1 MIERFSL
8 SFAEPLAL
16 VLLALLPLAGLVA
29 LAGSAKSTRRRRTA
43 ALALR
48 CVVLSC
54 LVFSLSGVRLGQA
67 SERIAVVFLVDAS
80 DSVGADGRETAQS
93 VVNTAITGMPNG
105 DQAAVVLFG
114 EDAVVE
120 RAMGDSRTGEPFR
133 SEPRGA
139 ATDIAGAVRLA
150 LALFPDGAAP
160 RIVVVSDGEENRG
173 DLEAAAMMAAA
184 NDVQISTLGLERLD
198 TPEVLVSDVQ
208 APARARAGD
217 TFEIQ
222 VRVNSSVETA
232 ATLRLLGDGAVL
244 KEESVQ
250 LRSGENTFAVSVT
263 VPERGFRTFTASVST
278 ATGGDT
284 AFQNNELSAFT
295 DVAGPAAALIL
306 EGTPGEGGNLAGA
319 LEAGGLQVTVLPAD
333 QAPTDLPAYA
343 SYDATLLVNVP
354 AATLGQKMLTLQS
367 YVRDLGRGLITV
379 GGDSSYGLGGYFNT
393 PLEET
398 LPVRMDIQDPQNLP
412 QLSVDFTIDKSGS
425 MGRCHGDDTGSRA
438 QIESGLPKTDLAKE
452 ATYQAIQLLGP
463 SDEVGIVAF
472 DDEAVWIAPT
482 LPLSQQPDIAS
493 ALAAIQP
500 EGGTNIYAGLSAA
513 VESLI
518 QARGRIKH
526 IILITD
532 GWSNTGDFDALLQQM
547 ADSDITLSIIG
558 AGGGAAE
565 FLQGLADR
573 GGGRFY
579 AVSDPHEIPSIF
591 LKETKLSLRAYI
603 VEGDIPLAA
612 GAPSQIMEG
621 ISAVPHLNGY
631 VSTTPKATAQTVL
644 LSDRAEPILTQW
656 QYGLGRSVAWTSD
669 AKSQWASDW
678 VGWADFS
685 RFWTQTVRWAAA
697 APGGDVEVG
706 IDRHGGGARVTV
718 DSADPSG
725 AFRNDLATTV
735 SVLGPDGTRQDVQL
749 EQEAP
754 GRYSGELGLLP
765 EGAYLLGVTQRDGPG
780 GTVVAGAT
788 SGLVV
793 GYSPEYGPRSGDGLA
808 TLDRA
813 RQLTGGFALDAA
825 APEDAFTHDLPAAT
839 VQTPLWPFLVLLALL
854 LLPIDVAV
862 RRLNL
867 GSRELAALRHA
878 IRRPGAA
885 STDAPRPTGHTATLR
900 AGLDRASR
908 VASRRDRAA
917 DEPPHP
923 RSAHDHA
930 SPEAARRS
938 PPTIPSPPTPS
949 APVASRQDL
958 LAAKRRAMKR
968 GSDATSDEGNSG

>member
-1 MIERFSL
+1 MIDRFSL
-8 SFAEPLAL
+8 SFAEPIAL

-29 LAGSAKSTRRRRTA
+29 LAGSAKATRKRRTA
-43 ALALR
+43 ALVLR
-48 CVVLSC
+48 CIVLTS
-54 LVFSLSGVRLGQA
+54 LVLSLSGVRLGQA
-67 SERIAVVFLVDAS
+67 SERLAVVFLVDAS
-80 DSVGADGRETAQS
+80 DSVGAVGRATAQD
-93 VVNTAITGMPNG
+93 VVNAAISGMPDG
-105 DQAAVVLFG
+105 DRAAVVLFG

-120 RAMGDSRTGEPFR
+120 RAMGESRLGEPFR
-133 SEPRGA
+133 SQPTGS

-184 NDVQISTLGLERLD
+184 NDVQISTLGLERPD

-222 VRVNSSVETA
+222 VRVNSTQETA

-244 KEESVQ
+244 KEEPVR
-250 LRSGENTFAVSVT
+250 LRQGENTFTVSVT

-278 ATGGDT
+278 ATGADT
-284 AFQNNELSAFT
+284 TFQNNELSAFT

-306 EGTPGEGGNLAGA
+306 EGAPGEGAALAAA

-333 QAPTDLPAYA
+333 QAPADLPSYA
-343 SYDATLLVNVP
+343 SYDATVLINVP
-354 AATLGQKMLTLQS
+354 ASTLGQTMLTLQS

-425 MGRCHGDDTGSRA
+425 MGRCHGDGSGSRA

-482 LPLSQQPDIAS
+482 LPLSEQPDIAA

-513 VESLI
+513 VDSLV
-518 QARGRIKH
+518 QARGRVKH

-547 ADSDITLSIIG
+547 AENSITLSIIG

-565 FLQGLADR
+565 FLEELAER

-579 AVSDPHEIPSIF
+579 AVTDPHEIPAIF

-612 GAPSQIMEG
+612 GAPSPIMEG
-621 ISAVPHLNGY
+621 IAAVPPLRGY
-631 VSTTPKATAQTVL
+631 ISTTPKATAQTVL
-644 LSDRAEPILTQW
+644 LSDRAEPVLAQW

-669 AKSQWASDW
+669 AKNQWAAEW
-678 VGWADFS
+678 VSWAEFS
-685 RFWTQTVRWAAA
+685 RFWTQTVRWASA
-697 APGGDVEVG
+697 APGGDVDVDL
-706 IDRHGGGARVTV
+706 DRHVGGTRVTV
-718 DSADPSG
+718 DSAGPTG
-725 AFRNDLATTV
+725 AFRNDLETTV
-735 SVLGPDGTRQDVQL
+735 SVLGPDGARQDVQL
-749 EQEAP
+749 QQEAP
-754 GRYSGELGLLP
+754 GRYSGELGDLP
-765 EGAYLLGVTQRDGPG
+765 QGAYLLGVTQRDGPG
-780 GTVVAGAT
+780 GPVVAGAT

-793 GYSPEYGPRSGDGLA
+793 GYSSEYGPSSGQGLA
-808 TLDRA
+808 TLERA
-813 RQLTGGFALDAA
+813 RQLTDGFTLDPAH
-825 APEDAFTHDLPAAT
+825 PEDAFSHDLPAAT
-839 VQTPLWPFLVLLALL
+839 VQTPLWPWLVLLALL
-854 LLPIDVAV
+854 LLPFDVAI

-867 GSRELAALRHA
+867 GGRELAAFRA
-878 IRRPGAA
+878 TIQSARTPSPAG
-885 STDAPRPTGHTATLR
+885 SSHTATLR
-900 AGLDRASR
+900 AGLNR
-908 VASRRDRAA
+908 
-917 DEPPHP
+917 
-923 RSAHDHA
+923 
-930 SPEAARRS
+930 ARRPS
-938 PPTIPSPPTPS
+938 DHPSDSASTQHQSDPPGTPPPPPEIQPPRPTS
-949 APVASRQDL
+949 TSRGVL
-958 LAAKRRAMKR
+958 LAAKRRATQR
-968 GSDATSDEGNSG
+968 SPESSGPPDTPS